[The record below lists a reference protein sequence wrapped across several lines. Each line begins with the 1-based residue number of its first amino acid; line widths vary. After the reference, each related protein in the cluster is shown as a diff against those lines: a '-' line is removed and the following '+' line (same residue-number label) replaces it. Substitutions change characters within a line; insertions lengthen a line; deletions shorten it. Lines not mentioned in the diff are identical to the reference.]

1 MEYTQFGRTGVEVS
15 RIILGAWQF
24 GKQAWGEIKDD
35 ESVQTMFAAIDAGI
49 NMIDTAVGY
58 GSGYS
63 EEIVART
70 VREAPKDCLI
80 ASKVMGP
87 PGAIGHGVD
96 AALTRMGVQCIDLYQ
111 LHYPQ
116 PNVPIADQVGAMR
129 EIQDAGKIR
138 WIGVSNFSLQQMQ
151 EAVATARIESCQPP
165 HNVFWRQFEDDVL
178 PLCGEHDIAVIPYSP
193 LAQGLLAGRFRAPE
207 DVPDDIRA
215 NNKLLAP
222 DVLAQCLPVVERLEA
237 IGRAHGKSLVQAA
250 IAWTIQAPNI
260 TAPIIGARRAEQL
273 AENLGGVGWSLTDD
287 EWTEISDAGKAISAG
302 LDFSSNM
309 WGWAPG

>member
-1 MEYTQFGRTGVEVS
+1 MEYTKFGRTGVDVS

-58 GSGYS
+58 GSGHS
-63 EEIVART
+63 EETVART
-70 VREAPKDCLI
+70 VKEAPKDCLI

-87 PGAIGHGVD
+87 PDGITQGID
-96 AALTRMGVQCIDLYQ
+96 AALARMEVDCIDLYQ

-116 PNVPIADQVGAMR
+116 PRCPIADQVGAMK

-138 WIGVSNFSLQQMQ
+138 WIGVSNFDSAQMQ

-165 HNVFWRQFEDDVL
+165 YNLFWRQFEDDVL
-178 PLCGEHDIAVIPYSP
+178 PFCGEHEIAVIPYSP
-193 LAQGLLAGRFRAPE
+193 LAQGLLAGRFRKPE
-207 DVPDDIRA
+207 DVPADIRA
-215 NNKLLAP
+215 NNKLMTPEMLARC
-222 DVLAQCLPVVERLEA
+222 VPVIDRLEA
-237 IGRAHGKSLVQAA
+237 IGQAHGKSLVQAA

-260 TAPIIGARRAEQL
+260 TAPIIGARRAAQL
-273 AENLGGVGWSLTDD
+273 HENLGGVGWQLTDE
-287 EWTEISDAGKAISAG
+287 EWNEISEAGKAISAD

-309 WGWAPG
+309 WGWAPR